1 LAVGTSDVA
10 IHYYI
15 QPFFSHYTFEVN
27 CQLPAKFAV
36 MNLSIRNATTFDAA
50 LIADMSRQTFSD
62 TFAPDN
68 TKEDMDKFLSEQ
80 FTKGALM
87 MEVGLR
93 EHTFLLAYADEEA
106 AGYVKLRDGKK
117 PGEIKGPTIEVA
129 RLYATKGFIGKG
141 IGRLLMQACIDDAV
155 KKGKETI
162 WLCVWE
168 KNKKAID
175 FYTAWGF
182 QKFGKCDF
190 VLGNDVQHDWMM
202 RKELSL

>member
-1 LAVGTSDVA
+1 
-10 IHYYI
+10 
-15 QPFFSHYTFEVN
+15 
-27 CQLPAKFAV
+27 
-36 MNLSIRNATTFDAA
+36 MNLSIRHATTFDAA

-68 TKEDMDKFLSEQ
+68 TNENMDKFLSEQ

-87 MEVGLR
+87 MEVGLK

-117 PGEIKGPTIEVA
+117 PPEIKGTAIEIA
-129 RLYATKGFIGKG
+129 RLYATKSFIGKG
-141 IGRLLMQACIDDAV
+141 VGRLLMEACIDEAR
-155 KKGKETI
+155 KKEKEII

-182 QKFGKCDF
+182 QKFGECDF
-190 VLGNDVQHDWMM
+190 VLGDDVQHDWMM
-202 RKELSL
+202 KKDLTESVF